1 MRDKKHFR
9 REYQNSLYFF
19 FAELICIL
27 LLLPPV
33 IPFCIWTQQ
42 TPISQNS
49 DTLLL
54 LSHHCPPQESG
65 AHQDSPFPLPV
76 CLWHKSPPPDAEGS
90 KPCPCFKSRQA
101 FSLAQRDMTLG
112 SQFLWN
118 LTFLWQNK
126 MSQVRDPQAIYHG
139 LWDNLCT
146 NHTPWAVSAVHSPTG
161 LVFHFWE
168 ELFPRQ
174 GCFNSSPLGL
184 CSSTADLC

>member
-1 MRDKKHFR
+1 MREEKHFR
-9 REYQNSLYFF
+9 SEYQNSLYSF

-33 IPFCIWTQQ
+33 IPFCTWTQQ

-54 LSHHCPPQESG
+54 LSPHWPPQESG
-65 AHQDSPFPLPV
+65 AHQDSAFPLPA
-76 CLWHKSPPPDAEGS
+76 CPWNKSPPPDAEGS

-101 FSLAQRDMTLG
+101 FSLAQHDMTLG

-118 LTFLWQNK
+118 LTFLWQK
-126 MSQVRDPQAIYHG
+126 QCLKSGIHKPFTM
-139 LWDNLCT
+139 LWDHLCT
-146 NHTPWAVSAVHSPTG
+146 NNTPWAVSAVHSTTG

-168 ELFPRQ
+168 ELFPSQ
-174 GCFNSSPLGL
+174 DCFNSSPLGL